1 MDLTADRKGALVLK
15 YEQELVSKE
24 PLVVQ
29 QAQVSKEPLV
39 VQQEQKELGSAQPQV
54 LQRQ

>member
-1 MDLTADRKGALVLK
+1 VDLTADRKGALALK
-15 YEQELVSKE
+15 YEQE
-24 PLVVQ
+24 
-29 QAQVSKEPLV
+29 QVSKEPLV